1 MQLFIKISLD
11 KPLTLPINY
20 QHILQSVLYRLMGN
34 ADMTD
39 LHDGGA
45 DYRGRK
51 YKLFTFGPLKGKYK
65 VQNRQITFF
74 DEVSFEFRCVDKAVA
89 SKVAGGIVLYGISF
103 GDNHFSDI
111 DVKSSDISINQDEID
126 IRMVSPITVYSTDE
140 ERKTHYY
147 SPSMDEFAEAIGMNF
162 ARKYEAYTG
171 TPPQEE
177 VTVSCVAVGEKD
189 KRLTRYKGFIIE
201 GYLGDY
207 KLKGTPEALTFLYN
221 TGLGSKNSQGFG
233 MFERI

>member
-89 SKVAGGIVLYGISF
+89 SRVAGGIVLQGISF
-103 GDNHFSDI
+103 GDDHFSNI
-111 DVKSSDISINQDEID
+111 EVKSSDTIVKQREIN

-140 ERKTHYY
+140 HKKTHYY
-147 SPSMDEFAEAIGMNF
+147 SPEMDEFAKAISMNF

-171 TPPQEE
+171 KPPKEE
-177 VTVSCVAVGEKD
+177 ISITHVASGEKE
-189 KRLTRYKGFIIE
+189 KYLTRYKGFIIE
-201 GYLGDY
+201 GYMGEY
-207 KLKGTPEALTFLYN
+207 RLKGTSEALTFLFN
-221 TGLGSKNSQGFG
+221 TGLGAKNSQGFG
-233 MFERI
+233 MFEII